1 MKLAV
6 IPVDKTLV
14 IDDWGISPCL
24 HVDLSWIPSDVW
36 AFHWDSETNTGEI
49 EYKDGR
55 LNEQVTE
62 LGIFAQ
68 AVTDFEDEKRLQEEA
83 YQASRD
89 LWKELRGRRNSKLA
103 ASDWTQ
109 SRDIQ
114 LSNNEEW
121 VKYRQELR
129 DFPSS
134 ITDPTAFVDNTE
146 TDGWGGWPQ
155 EPS

>member
-49 EYKDGR
+49 EYTDGR
-55 LNEQVTE
+55 VNEEVTE

-83 YQASRD
+83 YEASRD
-89 LWKELRGRRNSKLA
+89 LWKELRGLRNSRLA

-129 DFPSS
+129 DFPEGV
-134 ITDPTAFVDNTE
+134 IDPKIYADNPDE
-146 TDGWGGWPQ
+146 PGWPQ
-155 EPS
+155 KPS

>member
-6 IPVDKTLV
+6 IPIDKTIV
-14 IDDWGISPCL
+14 VDNWGISPCKY
-24 HVDLSWIPSDVW
+24 VDLSWIPSEVH
-36 AFHWDSETNTGEI
+36 AFHWDTETNKGEI
-49 EYKDGR
+49 EYKDDR
-55 LNEQVTE
+55 SNEEVTE
-62 LGIFAQ
+62 LGIWSQ
-68 AVTDFEDEKRLQEEA
+68 AFTDFEDEKRLAEEA

-103 ASDWTQ
+103 ACDWTQ

-114 LSNNEEW
+114 LDNNEEW